1 MQDSLNLALWTLGG
15 WLALC
20 LALVL
25 PVMIT
30 SLLQERRRRS
40 RASAG
45 AAAQQRQGGRFA
57 GKAGALFPVRAE
69 PLPALSPAWSL
80 PDALATQQTTLQTV
94 QQTASGAY
102 QVGTETKK
110 RVGTDQPRRTPG
122 IQMSG
127 LSEVGRIHA
136 DQENEDSFLTITGA
150 RRWAGQLHPFGLCVV
165 TDGVSGYTTGHEA
178 SRQTILAISQRFVP
192 VLTEQDVSDDD
203 LALLLAAAIQ
213 SANRALYQHNQ
224 RHDRPQGCTVT
235 AALITDAQATICHVG
250 KNRAYLLA
258 EHLPLRRV
266 TTDHSIV
273 ESLVVAGFIQRDEA
287 YTHPKRNRIFR
298 CLGQGPQVEV
308 DTVRL
313 PLTAGDRLLL
323 CSDGL
328 WELLRDQKLESA
340 LREYPDIEEANSHLL
355 ALAKE
360 QGGVDDVTSILVQMT
375 DAAEP
380 VKRPGISQIC
390 SNQMHLA
397 L

>member
-20 LALVL
+20 LVLVL
-25 PVMIT
+25 PLVIS
-30 SLLQERRRRS
+30 SLLQQRRRRGQ
-40 RASAG
+40 ANAGSAEH
-45 AAAQQRQGGRFA
+45 QRGGFT
-57 GKAGALFPVRAE
+57 GNAGALFPVRAE
-69 PLPALSPAWSL
+69 PLPALSPVWSL
-80 PDALATQQTTLQTV
+80 PDALATQQTALQTV

-102 QVGTETKK
+102 PIRPETKK
-110 RVGTDQPRRTPG
+110 RIETDQPRRTLG

-136 DQENEDSFLTITGA
+136 DQENEDSFLTIIGA
-150 RRWAGQLHPFGLCVV
+150 RKWAGQLRPFGLCVV

-192 VLTEQDVSDDD
+192 VLTERDVSDED

-224 RHDRPQGCTVT
+224 RHDRPLGCTVT
-235 AALITDAQATICHVG
+235 AALITNEQAMICHVG
-250 KNRAYLLA
+250 KNRAYFLA

-273 ESLVVAGFIQRDEA
+273 ESLVVAGFIQRDEV

-298 CLGQGPQVEV
+298 CLGQGSQVEI
-308 DTVRL
+308 DTIRV
-313 PLTAGDRLLL
+313 PLAVGDRLLF

-328 WELLRDQKLESA
+328 WELLRDPALEGA
-340 LREYPDIEEANSHLL
+340 LREYPDNDEANSHLL

-360 QGGVDDVTSILVQMT
+360 RGGVDDITSILVHLT
-375 DAAEP
+375 PDAEP
-380 VKRPGISQIC
+380 VKRPGMSQIC
-390 SNQMHLA
+390 SNQMNLA